1 MARQAA
7 NRRSIRDWDAVR
19 AEVFGLLEHGA
30 TVRAAAKEVGV
41 NQGTV
46 RRWRRRWTALCTTSL
61 ATPVREGESVGDML
75 RREAPAVARVILD
88 QAKGGDVRAGA
99 LVMKLVGPS
108 LAAPEG
114 TDDPDAEAR
123 ASGLARELDSLP
135 PSVAYEIVGLLE
147 DVGSGP
153 AGPDPRV
160 GQTESDRAVGSVHL
174 PWSPD
179 DPASDEGADE
189 V

>member
-1 MARQAA
+1 MARQSA
-7 NRRSIRDWDAVR
+7 NIRSIRDWDAVR
-19 AEVFGLLEHGA
+19 AQVFGLLEKGA
-30 TVRAAAKEVGV
+30 TASAVAKELRVAS
-41 NQGTV
+41 GTV
-46 RRWRRRWTALCTTSL
+46 RRWRRRWTALCTASL
-61 ATPVREGESVGDML
+61 ATPVRQGELVSDML
-75 RREAPAVARVILD
+75 RREAPAVARVLLD
-88 QAKGGDVRAGA
+88 KAKDGDVRAAA

-108 LAAPEG
+108 VAAPEG

-147 DVGSGP
+147 EAGPEP
-153 AGPDPRV
+153 AGPDPCV

-174 PWSPD
+174 PWSQD

>member
-1 MARQAA
+1 MARQSP
-7 NRRSIRDWDAVR
+7 NKRSTRDWNAIR
-19 AEVFGLLEHGA
+19 AAVFGLLEKGA
-30 TVRAAAKEVGV
+30 TVRTAAKEAGV

-46 RRWRRRWTALCTTSL
+46 RRWRRRWTAICTTSL
-61 ATPVREGESVGDML
+61 ATPVRDGESLGDML
-75 RREAPAVARVILD
+75 RRGAPAVARVLLK
-88 QAKGGDVRAGA
+88 QAKGGDVRAAA

-114 TDDPDAEAR
+114 TDDADAEAR
-123 ASGLARELDSLP
+123 ASGLARELDGLP
-135 PSVAYEIVGLLE
+135 PSVACEVLDLLDSVGP
-147 DVGSGP
+147 GP
-153 AGPDPRV
+153 AGGAPVAGETARRRPL
-160 GQTESDRAVGSVHL
+160 GSMHL